1 MLQWKNACCPAAL
14 GLLMLALA
22 LMGCAASQAAAPQKS
37 QPELL
42 PSPLYML
49 TTAGFQPWGINME
62 TPKRA
67 ALMDAIPKGKIVTYE
82 INGSPYH
89 VYADP
94 DANILYVGDE
104 LAYQRYLGMT
114 KGKSYCERVT
124 GANQEQFWRCFEE
137 FQEKGAHPPGR

>member
-1 MLQWKNACCPAAL
+1 MLKLKNAVYLAAL
-14 GLLMLALA
+14 GSIILTVA
-22 LMGCAASQAAAPQKS
+22 LMGCATAQESQQASQPTVS
-37 QPELL
+37 T
-42 PSPLYML
+42 LYML
-49 TTAGFQPWGINME
+49 TTAGFQPWKVNLE

-67 ALMDAIPKGKIVTYE
+67 ALLSAIPRGKIVSYDM
-82 INGSPYH
+82 NGSPYH

-114 KGKSYCERVT
+114 HGKSYCERVK

-137 FQEKGAHPPGR
+137 FKTKGAHPPGQ